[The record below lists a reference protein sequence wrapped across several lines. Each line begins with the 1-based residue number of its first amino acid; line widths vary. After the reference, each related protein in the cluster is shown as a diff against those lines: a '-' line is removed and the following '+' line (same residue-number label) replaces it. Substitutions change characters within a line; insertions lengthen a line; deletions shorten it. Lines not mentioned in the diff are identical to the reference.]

1 MGQIG
6 IAVLT
11 FIKHKV
17 LTNRPG
23 HRDKQCIYSY
33 RCFECSLLYV
43 YYNSPFR
50 DKGSI
55 YFWLKSKNNYN
66 YYNID
71 VVFAKNVTAAR
82 LQTGFWEYSQTLFIL
97 LLLTV
102 DSFSPFFSLI
112 FPELSIMS
120 NNVINPYLSPRLK
133 GRVREKWKGFIRLIL
148 NLILYRMLIML
159 RSFIGS
165 FKFNLIICD
174 LKGKMRPTIF
184 RENSLYVYFKMKLSN
199 IFFLQSSLKYLKL
212 NLISGIPASL
222 PGYSRVSGT
231 LYLL

>member
-1 MGQIG
+1 M
-6 IAVLT
+6 
-11 FIKHKV
+11 
-17 LTNRPG
+17 
-23 HRDKQCIYSY
+23 
-33 RCFECSLLYV
+33 
-43 YYNSPFR
+43 SPFR

-102 DSFSPFFSLI
+102 DSFSSFFSLI

-133 GRVREKWKGFIRLIL
+133 GSVREKWKGYIRLIL
-148 NLILYRMLIML
+148 NLIFYRMLIML

-165 FKFNLIICD
+165 FKFNLIIYD
-174 LKGKMRPTIF
+174 LKGKMHPTTC
-184 RENSLYVYFKMKLSN
+184 EHSLYVYFKMKLSN
-199 IFFLQSSLKYLKL
+199 IFFLQSSFKHL
-212 NLISGIPASL
+212 NLNHISGIPASL